1 MTVFKLGGVQ
11 VILYDS
17 EPSSVILFTF
27 LSSIQSERI
36 ESMNPYLAILIL
48 FAVSGA
54 ITALMYSFSVFFGP
68 KNMKHPDKS
77 LPFEC
82 GSKPIGDA
90 RFRYPV
96 KFYIVAVIFV
106 VFDIEVVFL
115 YPWAVKFRELGMFGL
130 VEMAVFIGILTV
142 GLIYVWKKGVFEWR

>member
-1 MTVFKLGGVQ
+1 
-11 VILYDS
+11 
-17 EPSSVILFTF
+17 
-27 LSSIQSERI
+27 
-36 ESMNPYLAILIL
+36 MNPYIAILLL
-48 FAVSGA
+48 FAVVAA

-68 KNMKHPDKS
+68 KNMNNPLKR

-82 GSKPIGDA
+82 GSKPVGDA
-90 RFRYPV
+90 RLRFPI

>member
-1 MTVFKLGGVQ
+1 
-11 VILYDS
+11 
-17 EPSSVILFTF
+17 
-27 LSSIQSERI
+27 
-36 ESMNPYLAILIL
+36 MNPYIAILLL
-48 FAVSGA
+48 FAVVAA

-68 KNMKHPDKS
+68 KNMKNSLKQ

-82 GSKPIGDA
+82 GSKPVGDA
-90 RFRYPV
+90 RLRFPV

-106 VFDIEVVFL
+106 VFDLEVVFL
-115 YPWAVKFRELGMFGL
+115 YPWAVKFRELGMFGF